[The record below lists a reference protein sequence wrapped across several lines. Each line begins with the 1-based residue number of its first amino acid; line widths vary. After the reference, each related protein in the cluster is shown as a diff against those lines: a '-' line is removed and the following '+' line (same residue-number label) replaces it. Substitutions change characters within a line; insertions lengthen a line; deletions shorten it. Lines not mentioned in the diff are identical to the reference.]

1 MSLRSRTVLVVLM
14 VALALA
20 MPVGALAGTTVF
32 HGPVTGTPFV
42 NSCTNELMRI
52 DLDGTSSDHSLHLPD
67 GSFHLRIQLTAHGT
81 AVGLTTGDVY
91 EFSSVQRVE
100 FRTGPDGAF
109 VNRQVVSEI
118 VIGHG
123 SIPNLQM
130 DSIFEYVYR
139 NGELKVAELP
149 Q

>member
-1 MSLRSRTVLVVLM
+1 M
-14 VALALA
+14 VAFALA

-67 GSFHLRIQLTAHGT
+67 GSIHVRIQLTAHGT

-91 EFSSVQRVE
+91 GFSIVQRVE

-109 VNRQVVSEI
+109 VTRQVVSEI

-123 SIPNLQM
+123 SIPNMQM
-130 DSIFEYVYR
+130 DSIVVYVYR
-139 NGELKVAELP
+139 NGELRVDLTNVTFSCH
-149 Q
+149 